1 MKILAAIV
9 THNRSELL
17 ARCIDRVRAQTK
29 GLDALLVVNNASTDG
44 TVEMLKRK
52 GVDHVTQ
59 GNLGSA
65 GGWNRAI
72 AEAVERGF
80 DAVWLMDDDGYPD
93 VHALAVLEKALQDDV
108 ACVSSVVLCEDDK
121 ERFVFPF
128 PILDQNDRPVLFRI
142 KRKIALLHD
151 LRQHAGGS
159 TYPFAHLFNGAL
171 IRTDIVSR
179 IGNVDP
185 EFFIFGDEV
194 DFFMRMRSQGKVLS
208 HLDAHH
214 FHPAVAGRPLNEMK
228 FYYYVKN
235 TIALNRRYPPN
246 HALAWNV
253 ATVAAALARTA
264 RRNSLG
270 EAVSYVLGSRAP
282 TLWKAIL
289 RGFRGKIG
297 KDFDP

>member
-9 THNRSELL
+9 TYNRVQLL
-17 ARCIDRVRAQTK
+17 QRCIDHLRGQVRPP
-29 GLDALLVVNNASTDG
+29 DDLLVINNSSTDG
-44 TVEMLKRK
+44 TTEMLDAKRVK
-52 GVDHVTQ
+52 YVTQ
-59 GNLGSA
+59 PNVGSA

-72 AEAVERGF
+72 SEAVERGY

-93 VHALAVLEKALQDDV
+93 GHALAVLEKALQDGV

-121 ERFVFPF
+121 DRFVFPF
-128 PILDQNDRPVLFRI
+128 PVLGQDDLPVLFARE
-142 KRKIALLHD
+142 RKIPRLDD
-151 LRQHAGGS
+151 LREHAGGD

-171 IRTDIVSR
+171 VRTGIVSR

-208 HLDAHH
+208 HLNAHH

-246 HALAWNV
+246 HGLAWNV

-264 RRNSLG
+264 RRNSVG
-270 EAVSYVLGSRAP
+270 EAVSYILGSRAP
-282 TLWKAIL
+282 ILWKAIL
-289 RGFRGKIG
+289 RGLRGKVG
-297 KDFDP
+297 KDFDH